1 MQSSLVLLDADWCH
15 AKPSRCLCSP
25 LPRRPTAQVAQAQSD
40 ESMASYSHGRWQGP
54 RVCPVIS
61 LQTAFHQVN
70 SEQSILIVLHY
81 SLAKMSSFC
90 LNLRAGLRLLFCNS
104 LCIALTE
111 HLFMSVR
118 PPATKTR
125 GNAAVSLHAQTTPH
139 FITPNS
145 WITGQKSE
153 QILFFYDSI
162 DIQLRVRI
170 FIFRWIRIKGRL
182 NPTPCHRKC
191 APFCYPSFHWDNRG
205 VGYLSIW
212 GWLGLSIAVDITR
225 LYLASISLLI
235 ERHLLK
241 QFIDRLWTM
250 FLRSCLNCT
259 YFIYLF

>member
-1 MQSSLVLLDADWCH
+1 MQSHPDVSALLCPGGQQPRLLRPRAMRAWHPTPRAGGRGPVFVLSSLCKHVFIRLTL
-15 AKPSRCLCSP
+15 
-25 LPRRPTAQVAQAQSD
+25 
-40 ESMASYSHGRWQGP
+40 
-54 RVCPVIS
+54 
-61 LQTAFHQVN
+61 N
-70 SEQSILIVLHY
+70 SQYWLY
-81 SLAKMSSFC
+81 SLAKMSSSC

-111 HLFMSVR
+111 NLFMSVC
-118 PPATKTR
+118 PPATKPR

-139 FITPNS
+139 FITPDS

-162 DIQLRVRI
+162 DIQLSVRI
-170 FIFRWIRIKGRL
+170 FIFRWITINGWL

-225 LYLASISLLI
+225 LYLASISLLL

-241 QFIDRLWTM
+241 QFIDRLWTT